1 MAQSKLYPVVMAGG
15 SGSRLWPLSRVL
27 YPKQFLCLKGDLT
40 MLQTTICRLNGV
52 ECESPVVICNEQH
65 RFIVA
70 EQLRQLNKLTENI
83 ILEPA
88 GRNTAPAIALAA
100 LAAKRHSPE
109 SDPLML
115 VLAADHVI
123 ADEDAFRAAVRN
135 AMPYAEAGKLVTF
148 GIVPDLPETGYG
160 YIRRGEVSAGE
171 QDTVAFEVAQFVEK
185 PNLET
190 AQAYVASGEY
200 YWNSGMFLFRAG
212 RYLEE
217 LKKYRPDILDACEK
231 AMSAVDPDLD
241 FIRVDEEAFLACPE
255 ESVDYAVMER
265 TADAVVVPMDAGW
278 SDVGSWSS
286 LWEISA
292 HTAEGNVCHG
302 DVINHKTENSYV
314 YAESGLVTTV
324 GVKDLVVVQT
334 KDAVLIADRNAVQD
348 VKKVVEQIKAD
359 GRHEHR
365 VHREVYRPWGKY
377 DSIDAGDRY
386 QVKRIMET
394 AQAYVASGEYYWN
407 SGMFLFRAGRY
418 LEELKKY
425 RPDILDAC
433 EKAMSA
439 VDPDLD
445 FIRVDEEAFLA
456 CPEESVDYAV
466 MERTADAVVVPMDA
480 GWSDVGSWSSL
491 WEISAHTAEGN
502 VCHGDVINH
511 KTENSYVYAESGLVT
526 TVGVKDL
533 VVVQTKDAVLIADR
547 NAVQDVKKVVEQI
560 KADGRH
566 EHRVHREVYR
576 PWGKY
581 DSIDA
586 GDRYQVKRIT
596 VKPGEGLSVQMH
608 HHRAE
613 HWVVVAGTA
622 KVTID
627 GDIKLLGE
635 NESIYIPLGATHCLE
650 NPGKIPLDLIEVRS
664 GSYLEEDDVVRFADR
679 YGRV

>member
-109 SDPLML
+109 NDPLML

-334 KDAVLIADRNAVQD
+334 KDAVLAQF
-348 VKKVVEQIKAD
+348 VEK
-359 GRHEHR
+359 
-365 VHREVYRPWGKY
+365 PNL
-377 DSIDAGDRY
+377 
-386 QVKRIMET
+386 ET

-466 MERTADAVVVPMDA
+466 MECTADAVVVPMDA

-608 HHRAE
+608 YHRAE

-622 KVTID
+622 KVTIN

-635 NESIYIPLGATHCLE
+635 NESIYIPLGAMHCLE
-650 NPGKIPLDLIEVRS
+650 NPGKIDLELIEVRS
-664 GSYLEEDDVVRFADR
+664 GAYLEEDDVIRCYDR
-679 YGRV
+679 YGRK

>member
-1 MAQSKLYPVVMAGG
+1 MSQTQLYPVVMAGG

-27 YPKQFLCLKGDLT
+27 YPKQFLCLKGELT
-40 MLQTTICRLNGV
+40 MLQTTVCRLDGV

-100 LAAKRHSPE
+100 MAVKRHNPKA
-109 SDPLML
+109 DPLML

-123 ADEDAFRAAVRN
+123 ADEEAFRTSVRQ
-135 AMPYAEAGKLVTF
+135 AIPWAEKGKLVTF
-148 GIVPDLPETGYG
+148 GIVPDMPETGYG
-160 YIRRGEVSAGE
+160 YIRRGDVAQGQEDA
-171 QDTVAFEVAQFVEK
+171 VAFDVAQFVEK

-217 LKKYRPDILDACEK
+217 LKKYRPDIYSACEQ
-231 AMSAVDPDLD
+231 AMNVTDPDLD
-241 FIRVDEEAFLACPE
+241 FIRVAEEPFLACPD
-255 ESVDYAVMER
+255 ESIDYAVMEK

-292 HTAEGNVCHG
+292 HTPEGNVHHG
-302 DVINHKTENSYV
+302 DVISHETENSFV

-334 KDAVLIADRNAVQD
+334 KDAVLIADRNHVQD
-348 VKKVVEQIKAD
+348 VKKVVEQIKAE
-359 GRHEHR
+359 GRHEH
-365 VHREVYRPWGKY
+365 H
-377 DSIDAGDRY
+377 I
-386 QVKRIMET
+386 
-394 AQAYVASGEYYWN
+394 
-407 SGMFLFRAGRY
+407 
-418 LEELKKY
+418 
-425 RPDILDAC
+425 
-433 EKAMSA
+433 
-439 VDPDLD
+439 
-445 FIRVDEEAFLA
+445 
-456 CPEESVDYAV
+456 
-466 MERTADAVVVPMDA
+466 
-480 GWSDVGSWSSL
+480 
-491 WEISAHTAEGN
+491 
-502 VCHGDVINH
+502 
-511 KTENSYVYAESGLVT
+511 
-526 TVGVKDL
+526 
-533 VVVQTKDAVLIADR
+533 
-547 NAVQDVKKVVEQI
+547 
-560 KADGRH
+560 
-566 EHRVHREVYR
+566 HREVYR

-627 GDIKLLGE
+627 EDVKLLGE
-635 NESIYIPLGATHCLE
+635 NESIYIPLGARHCLE

-664 GSYLEEDDVVRFADR
+664 GSYLEEDDIVRFEDR
-679 YGRV
+679 YGRI

>member
-1 MAQSKLYPVVMAGG
+1 MSQTQLYPVVMAGG

-27 YPKQFLCLKGDLT
+27 YPKQFLCLKGELT
-40 MLQTTICRLNGV
+40 MLQTTVCRLDGV

-100 LAAKRHSPE
+100 LAVKRHNPKA
-109 SDPLML
+109 DPLML

-123 ADEDAFRAAVRN
+123 ADEEAFRTSVRQ
-135 AMPYAEAGKLVTF
+135 AIPWAEKGKLVTF
-148 GIVPDLPETGYG
+148 GIVPDMPETGYG
-160 YIRRGEVSAGE
+160 YIRRGELAPGQE
-171 QDTVAFEVAQFVEK
+171 DAVAFDVAQFVEK

-190 AQAYVASGEY
+190 AQGYVASGEY

-217 LKKYRPDILDACEK
+217 LKKYRPDIYSACEK
-231 AMSAVDPDLD
+231 AMNETDPDLD
-241 FIRVDEEAFLACPE
+241 FIRVAEEPFLACPD
-255 ESVDYAVMER
+255 ESVDYAVMEK
-265 TADAVVVPMDAGW
+265 TVDAVVVPMNAGW

-292 HTAEGNVCHG
+292 HTPEGNVHHG
-302 DVINHKTENSYV
+302 DVISHDTENSFV

-334 KDAVLIADRNAVQD
+334 RDAVLIADRNHVQD

-359 GRHEHR
+359 GRHEH
-365 VHREVYRPWGKY
+365 H
-377 DSIDAGDRY
+377 I
-386 QVKRIMET
+386 
-394 AQAYVASGEYYWN
+394 
-407 SGMFLFRAGRY
+407 
-418 LEELKKY
+418 
-425 RPDILDAC
+425 
-433 EKAMSA
+433 
-439 VDPDLD
+439 
-445 FIRVDEEAFLA
+445 
-456 CPEESVDYAV
+456 
-466 MERTADAVVVPMDA
+466 
-480 GWSDVGSWSSL
+480 
-491 WEISAHTAEGN
+491 
-502 VCHGDVINH
+502 
-511 KTENSYVYAESGLVT
+511 
-526 TVGVKDL
+526 
-533 VVVQTKDAVLIADR
+533 
-547 NAVQDVKKVVEQI
+547 
-560 KADGRH
+560 
-566 EHRVHREVYR
+566 HREVYR

-622 KVTID
+622 KVTIGED
-627 GDIKLLGE
+627 VKLLGE
-635 NESIYIPLGATHCLE
+635 NESIYIPLGARHCLE

-664 GSYLEEDDVVRFADR
+664 GSYLEEDDIVRFEDR
-679 YGRV
+679 YGRI